1 MKLFCPKVSVGN
13 MWGSCWVCHGFVV
26 GTLRLRYHE
35 IVVSKGFC
43 WEYVGLMLGLPWLCG
58 GDASTEVS

>member
-13 MWGSCWVCHGFVV
+13 MCGFCWVCHGFVV

-35 IVVSKGFC
+35 IVLPKGFC
-43 WEYVGLMLGLPWLCG
+43 GAPVGFAMALWWGRF
-58 GDASTEVS
+58 D